1 MPNGNQPVRSLD
13 TGTNGQVVTTGP
25 DGYAAW
31 ADRGL
36 FAFKARGVTYTNHSL
51 TAFTVAT
58 NTDGI
63 TYIAGD
69 IVLLANQTTA
79 ADCGLY
85 VVGTVATTAPL
96 TRLATMPLGATGQ
109 NGCIVEVSEGTIF
122 KGSTWKAM
130 ATTTGGFVV
139 GTNDPNFYPRVCKGT
154 LTLSSGTYTLGSTEG
169 LFLLST
175 TTSPVTGGWNTS
187 GGTVTSTVGWR
198 AAVTSRVAGKSA
210 SGQVIVIAIVA
221 AGTINTA
228 DNSTF
233 DWLVTNW

>member
-13 TGTNGQVVTTGP
+13 SGTVGQVLVTGADTYP
-25 DGYAAW
+25 AW
-31 ADRGL
+31 VDRGT
-36 FAFKARGVTYTNHSL
+36 FAYKARGVCYSNQSL
-51 TAFTVAT
+51 TAFVVGAT
-58 NTDGI
+58 DLTFV
-63 TYIAGD
+63 AGD
-69 IVLLANQTTA
+69 IVLLAAQTTA

-96 TRLATMPLGATGQ
+96 TRLATMPLGMVGQ
-109 NGCIVEVSEGTIF
+109 NGCIVEVSEGTIW

-175 TTSPVTGGWNTS
+175 TTSPVNLTLNTA
-187 GGTVTSTVGWR
+187 GGTVTSTVGLR
-198 AAVTSRVAGKSA
+198 AAVTSRVAGKSGT
-210 SGQVIVIAIVA
+210 GQVIALAIVA
-221 AGTINTA
+221 AGTINSA
-228 DNSTF
+228 DNSTV
-233 DWLVTNW
+233 DWLATNW